1 MKLQFHEFFFK
12 SAIFLQIKRFVKLQ
26 FHQKFRELAQL
37 RFFFFK
43 FFSKDEDNPKNVV
56 PGNQFTFRIQDLYQA
71 RFWYISLV
79 ACRRNT
85 TTVGGKPPSCKW
97 DYVSDFEGT
106 IQYDIR

>member
-1 MKLQFHEFFFK
+1 MKLQFHE
-12 SAIFLQIKRFVKLQ
+12 
-26 FHQKFRELAQL
+26 KFRELAQL